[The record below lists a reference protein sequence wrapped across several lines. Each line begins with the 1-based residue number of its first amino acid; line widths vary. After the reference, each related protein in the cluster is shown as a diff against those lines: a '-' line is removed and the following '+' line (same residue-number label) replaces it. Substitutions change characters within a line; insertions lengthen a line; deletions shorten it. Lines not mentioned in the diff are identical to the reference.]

1 MRKVLGS
8 LAAGAVLPALVLLA
22 ACDSKP
28 RQAPLPNAAAPAEAA
43 ATSNKV
49 DIGTVEQSV
58 SIELTIAEVDLPEGV
73 KLEELRTPR
82 RELTMVTATV
92 PAPVPSQLIVSATV
106 RSTTAFIQ
114 RPVAGRA
121 TIYREQGLGG
131 PGATPEPLGTFNF
144 VLGRYAN
151 VTQLPDGT
159 PRRLPETQVDA
170 FAGLKPPPDTMLL
183 YAKAELIYLPEG
195 TDEASV
201 DPATATALPA
211 ETTMR
216 MSNPL
221 RVNVARAAE
230 NGG

>member
-1 MRKVLGS
+1 MKRACRWGAARAALMA
-8 LAAGAVLPALVLLA
+8 LALLA
-22 ACDSKP
+22 ACDAKP
-28 RQAPLPNAAAPAEAA
+28 RQAPLPKAAAPAESG
-43 ATSNKV
+43 TRSDKV

-58 SIELTIAEVDLPEGV
+58 TIELSIAEVDLPQGV
-73 KLEELRTPR
+73 ALEELRTPR
-82 RELTMVTATV
+82 RELTMVTASV
-92 PAPVPSQLIVSATV
+92 PAPAPSQLIVSATV
-106 RSTTAFIQ
+106 RSSTAFIQ

-131 PGATPEPLGTFNF
+131 PGTTPEPLGTFNF

-170 FAGLKPPPDTMLL
+170 FAGLQTPPDTMLL

-201 DPATATALPA
+201 DPATATAAPA
-211 ETTMR
+211 DTTMR

-221 RVNVARAAE
+221 RINIARAPE
-230 NGG
+230 RGG